1 MALDG
6 AFLRHLK
13 KEITDRALG
22 ARVDKIYQPNKEELV
37 FLLRTR
43 QEAFKLLLSARANS
57 PRIHFTQYAP
67 ENPKVPPM
75 LCMLLR
81 KRLSGAKLVEVRQ
94 PGLERLLYLDFDAA
108 NELGDKVRLSLVI
121 EIMGKYSNIILVD
134 GQGKIVDALK
144 RVDEEMSS
152 QRLVQ
157 PGLAYE
163 LPPAQNK
170 PCMLECQPEEIVEAI
185 VHQPKNQSLN
195 KGILNALQGLSPV
208 VCREI
213 EHQVGRGQE
222 LFTRDLTQEQ
232 RERLRFFLER
242 LFTTVR
248 DTAGEPYMVTK
259 IKGKPMEFSFLNIV
273 QYGTLASVSRW
284 EDFSSLLDEF
294 YEERDRQDRMRVKA
308 QDLLRLLAN
317 ASERLSRKINLQR
330 GELARSEDREHLRV
344 CGDLINANLYRIER
358 GSAFADLENFYDEN
372 RLMRVKL
379 DPALNATQ
387 NAQKYYKEY
396 RKAKTAQQ
404 VLGEQIAQAEQ
415 ELLYVD
421 SVFDCLSR
429 AQSESELNEIRQ
441 ELREEGYLKAVR
453 DKRKPPAPLAPLEF
467 VSSEGFRILVGRN
480 NRQNDK
486 LTLKQANNNDIWLH
500 TKNIPGS
507 HTIIVTGGRQPGDAT
522 LKEAA
527 MLAAYHS
534 RAKDSSQVPVD
545 YTQVRYVSKP
555 QGAKPGMV
563 IYVHYQTLFVTPQ
576 HELTEKLNKLE
587 KGACKIFEN
596 MIL

>member
-242 LFTTVR
+242 LVTTVR

-576 HELTEKLNKLE
+576 HELTEKLKKL
-587 KGACKIFEN
+587 
-596 MIL
+596 

>member
-81 KRLSGAKLVEVRQ
+81 KRLSGAKLVEIRQ

-157 PGLAYE
+157 PGLTYE

-170 PCMLECQPEEIVEAI
+170 PCMLECPPEEIVEAI

-208 VCREI
+208 VCREV

-330 GELARSEDREHLRV
+330 GELAQSEDREHLRV

-372 RLMRVKL
+372 RLMRIKL

-429 AQSESELNEIRQ
+429 VQSESELNEIRQ

-545 YTQVRYVSKP
+545 YTQIRYVSKP

-576 HELTEKLNKLE
+576 HELTEKLKKL
-587 KGACKIFEN
+587 
-596 MIL
+596 

>member
-344 CGDLINANLYRIER
+344 CGDLINSNLYRIER

-576 HELTEKLNKLE
+576 HELTEKLKKL
-587 KGACKIFEN
+587 
-596 MIL
+596 

>member
-75 LCMLLR
+75 FCMLLR

-576 HELTEKLNKLE
+576 HELTEKLKKL
-587 KGACKIFEN
+587 
-596 MIL
+596 

>member
-372 RLMRVKL
+372 SLMRVKL

-576 HELTEKLNKLE
+576 HELTEKLKKL
-587 KGACKIFEN
+587 
-596 MIL
+596 

>member
-555 QGAKPGMV
+555 QGEKPGMV

-576 HELTEKLNKLE
+576 HELTEKLKKL
-587 KGACKIFEN
+587 
-596 MIL
+596 

>member
-13 KEITDRALG
+13 KEIADRALG

-81 KRLSGAKLVEVRQ
+81 KRLSGAKLVEIRQ
-94 PGLERLLYLDFDAA
+94 PGLERLLYLDFDAT

-134 GQGKIVDALK
+134 DQGKIVDALK

-152 QRLVQ
+152 QRLVL

-170 PCMLECQPEEIVEAI
+170 PCMLECRPEEIVEAI
-185 VHQPKNQSLN
+185 VSQPKNQSLN
-195 KGILNALQGLSPV
+195 KGILNALQGVSPV

-213 EHQVGRGQE
+213 EYQVGRGQE
-222 LFTRDLTQEQ
+222 LFTRDLTKEQ
-232 RERLRFFLER
+232 RERLRFFLDR

-248 DTAGEPYMVTK
+248 DISGEPYMVTK

-284 EDFSSLLDEF
+284 DDFSSLLDEF

-308 QDLLRLLAN
+308 QDLLRLLTN

-344 CGDLINANLYRIER
+344 CGDLINANLYRIEK
-358 GSAFADLENFYDEN
+358 GSAFVDLENFYDEN
-372 RLMRVKL
+372 HLMRVKL

-404 VLGEQIAQAEQ
+404 VLGEQIVQAEQ
-415 ELLYVD
+415 ELLYID
-421 SVFDCLSR
+421 SVFDSLSR

-441 ELREEGYLKAVR
+441 ELKEEGYLKATR
-453 DKRKPPAPLAPLEF
+453 DKKKSPASLPPLEF
-467 VSSEGFRILVGRN
+467 VSSEGFRILIGRN

-507 HTIIVTGGRQPGDAT
+507 HTIIVTEGRQPGDVT

-534 RAKDSSQVPVD
+534 RAKDSAQVPVD

-563 IYVHYQTLFVTPQ
+563 IYVRYQTLFVTPQ
-576 HELTEKLNKLE
+576 QELTEKLKKL
-587 KGACKIFEN
+587 
-596 MIL
+596 

>member
-527 MLAAYHS
+527 MLAASHS

-576 HELTEKLNKLE
+576 HELTEKLKKL
-587 KGACKIFEN
+587 
-596 MIL
+596 

>member
-500 TKNIPGS
+500 TKNMPGS

-576 HELTEKLNKLE
+576 HELTEKLKKL
-587 KGACKIFEN
+587 
-596 MIL
+596 

>member
-429 AQSESELNEIRQ
+429 AQSESELNGIRQ

-576 HELTEKLNKLE
+576 HELTEKLKKL
-587 KGACKIFEN
+587 
-596 MIL
+596 

>member
-81 KRLSGAKLVEVRQ
+81 KRLSGAKLVEIRQ

-157 PGLAYE
+157 PGLTYE

-232 RERLRFFLER
+232 KERLRFFLER

-372 RLMRVKL
+372 RLMRIKL

-429 AQSESELNEIRQ
+429 TQSESELNEIRQ

-545 YTQVRYVSKP
+545 YTQIRYVSKP

-576 HELTEKLNKLE
+576 HELTEKLKKL
-587 KGACKIFEN
+587 
-596 MIL
+596 

>member
-1 MALDG
+1 M
-6 AFLRHLK
+6 RHLK

-576 HELTEKLNKLE
+576 HELTEKLKKL
-587 KGACKIFEN
+587 
-596 MIL
+596 

>member
-152 QRLVQ
+152 QRLGQ

-576 HELTEKLNKLE
+576 HELTEKLKKL
-587 KGACKIFEN
+587 
-596 MIL
+596 

>member
-81 KRLSGAKLVEVRQ
+81 KRLSGAKLVEIRQ

-157 PGLAYE
+157 PGLTYE

-208 VCREI
+208 VCREV

-232 RERLRFFLER
+232 KERLRFFLER

-372 RLMRVKL
+372 RLMRIKL

-429 AQSESELNEIRQ
+429 VQSESELNEIRQ

-545 YTQVRYVSKP
+545 YTQIRYVSKP
-555 QGAKPGMV
+555 QSAKPGMV

-576 HELTEKLNKLE
+576 HELTEKLKKL
-587 KGACKIFEN
+587 
-596 MIL
+596 

>member
-94 PGLERLLYLDFDAA
+94 PGLERLLSGEWDAA

-576 HELTEKLNKLE
+576 HELTEKLKKL
-587 KGACKIFEN
+587 
-596 MIL
+596 

>member
-157 PGLAYE
+157 PVLAYE

-576 HELTEKLNKLE
+576 HELTEKLKKL
-587 KGACKIFEN
+587 
-596 MIL
+596 

>member
-75 LCMLLR
+75 LCMLLQ

-576 HELTEKLNKLE
+576 HELTEKLKKL
-587 KGACKIFEN
+587 
-596 MIL
+596 

>member
-429 AQSESELNEIRQ
+429 VQSESELNEIRQ

-576 HELTEKLNKLE
+576 HELTEKLKKL
-587 KGACKIFEN
+587 
-596 MIL
+596 

>member
-94 PGLERLLYLDFDAA
+94 LGLERLLYLDFDAA

-576 HELTEKLNKLE
+576 HELTEKLKKL
-587 KGACKIFEN
+587 
-596 MIL
+596 

>member
-232 RERLRFFLER
+232 KERLRFFLER

-372 RLMRVKL
+372 RLMRIKL

-545 YTQVRYVSKP
+545 YTQIRYVSKP

-576 HELTEKLNKLE
+576 HELTEKLKKL
-587 KGACKIFEN
+587 
-596 MIL
+596 

>member
-294 YEERDRQDRMRVKA
+294 YEERDRQDRMRVKV

-576 HELTEKLNKLE
+576 HELTEKLKKL
-587 KGACKIFEN
+587 
-596 MIL
+596 

>member
-75 LCMLLR
+75 ICMLLR

-576 HELTEKLNKLE
+576 HELTEKLKKL
-587 KGACKIFEN
+587 
-596 MIL
+596 

>member
-563 IYVHYQTLFVTPQ
+563 IYAHYQTLFVTPQ
-576 HELTEKLNKLE
+576 HELTEKLKKL
-587 KGACKIFEN
+587 
-596 MIL
+596 

>member
-121 EIMGKYSNIILVD
+121 EIMGKYSNMILVD

-344 CGDLINANLYRIER
+344 CGDLINANLYLIER

-576 HELTEKLNKLE
+576 HELTEKLKKL
-587 KGACKIFEN
+587 
-596 MIL
+596 

>member
-404 VLGEQIAQAEQ
+404 VVGEQIAQAEQ

-576 HELTEKLNKLE
+576 HELTEKLKKL
-587 KGACKIFEN
+587 
-596 MIL
+596 

>member
-81 KRLSGAKLVEVRQ
+81 KRLSGAKLVEIRQ

-208 VCREI
+208 VCREV

-232 RERLRFFLER
+232 KERLRFFLER

-372 RLMRVKL
+372 RLMRIKL

-429 AQSESELNEIRQ
+429 VQSESELNEIRQ

-545 YTQVRYVSKP
+545 YTQIRYVSKP

-576 HELTEKLNKLE
+576 HELTEKLKKL
-587 KGACKIFEN
+587 
-596 MIL
+596 

>member
-81 KRLSGAKLVEVRQ
+81 KRLSGAKLVEIRQ

-157 PGLAYE
+157 PGLTYE

-208 VCREI
+208 VCREV

-232 RERLRFFLER
+232 KERLRFFLER

-372 RLMRVKL
+372 RLMRIKL

-429 AQSESELNEIRQ
+429 TQSESELNEIRQ

-545 YTQVRYVSKP
+545 YTQIRYVSKP

-576 HELTEKLNKLE
+576 HELTEKLKKL
-587 KGACKIFEN
+587 
-596 MIL
+596 

>member
-294 YEERDRQDRMRVKA
+294 YKERDRQDRMRVKA

-576 HELTEKLNKLE
+576 HELTEKLKKL
-587 KGACKIFEN
+587 
-596 MIL
+596 

>member
-259 IKGKPMEFSFLNIV
+259 IKGKPIEFSFLNIV

-576 HELTEKLNKLE
+576 HELTEKLKKL
-587 KGACKIFEN
+587 
-596 MIL
+596 

>member
-344 CGDLINANLYRIER
+344 CGDLINANLYSIER

-576 HELTEKLNKLE
+576 HELTEKLKKL
-587 KGACKIFEN
+587 
-596 MIL
+596 

>member
-576 HELTEKLNKLE
+576 HELTEKL
-587 KGACKIFEN
+587 I
-596 MIL
+596 

>member
-248 DTAGEPYMVTK
+248 DTAGEPYMVNK
-259 IKGKPMEFSFLNIV
+259 IKRKPMEFFFLNIV

-576 HELTEKLNKLE
+576 HELTEKLKKL
-587 KGACKIFEN
+587 
-596 MIL
+596 

>member
-81 KRLSGAKLVEVRQ
+81 KRLSGAKLVEIRQ

-232 RERLRFFLER
+232 KERLRFFLER

-372 RLMRVKL
+372 RLMRIKL

-441 ELREEGYLKAVR
+441 ELQEEGYLKAVR

-545 YTQVRYVSKP
+545 YTQIRYVSKP

-576 HELTEKLNKLE
+576 HELTEKLKKL
-587 KGACKIFEN
+587 
-596 MIL
+596 

>member
-415 ELLYVD
+415 ELRYVD

-576 HELTEKLNKLE
+576 HELTEKLKKL
-587 KGACKIFEN
+587 
-596 MIL
+596 

>member
-534 RAKDSSQVPVD
+534 RAIDSSQVPVD

-576 HELTEKLNKLE
+576 HELTEKLKKL
-587 KGACKIFEN
+587 
-596 MIL
+596 

>member
-563 IYVHYQTLFVTPQ
+563 IYVH
-576 HELTEKLNKLE
+576 
-587 KGACKIFEN
+587 
-596 MIL
+596 

>member
-13 KEITDRALG
+13 EEITDRALG

-222 LFTRDLTQEQ
+222 HFTRDLTQEQ

-259 IKGKPMEFSFLNIV
+259 IKGKPMEFSFLNIG

-576 HELTEKLNKLE
+576 HELTEKLKKL
-587 KGACKIFEN
+587 
-596 MIL
+596 

>member
-273 QYGTLASVSRW
+273 QYGTLASVSRG

-576 HELTEKLNKLE
+576 HELTEKLKKL
-587 KGACKIFEN
+587 
-596 MIL
+596 